1 MEPKVILFQGDSI
14 TDAGRSKESDHNPGY
29 GYADMVMGDLGLR
42 RPYAFRFFNRGI
54 SGHRIVDLYARIRKD
69 MIHLKP
75 DYMSVLI
82 GINDVWHECM
92 FGNGVDAQKFEMVF
106 GLMIEELLRELPGLK
121 MMLLEPFVLPGSATE
136 NTDDMPNRWEY
147 FREETALRSAA
158 VQRLA
163 EKYGLLFVPLQAKF
177 DALNAN
183 APAGYWLSDGV
194 HPTPAGH
201 AMIKEAWLEAF
212 AKLENL

>member
-1 MEPKVILFQGDSI
+1 MYEDC
-14 TDAGRSKESDHNPGY
+14 
-29 GYADMVMGDLGLR
+29 
-42 RPYAFRFFNRGI
+42 
-54 SGHRIVDLYARIRKD
+54 LYSQDTYI
-69 MIHLKP
+69 
-75 DYMSVLI
+75 
-82 GINDVWHECM
+82 
-92 FGNGVDAQKFEMVF
+92 
-106 GLMIEELLRELPGLK
+106 IE
-121 MMLLEPFVLPGSATE
+121 F
-136 NTDDMPNRWEY
+136 
-147 FREETALRSAA
+147 
-158 VQRLA
+158 A